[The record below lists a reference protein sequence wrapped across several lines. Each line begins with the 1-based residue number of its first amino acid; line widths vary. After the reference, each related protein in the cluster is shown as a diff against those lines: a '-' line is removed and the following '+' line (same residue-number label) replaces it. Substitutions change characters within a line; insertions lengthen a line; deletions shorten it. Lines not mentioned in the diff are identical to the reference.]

1 MITNSKKRLWVTIFQ
16 ISILVYMVFS
26 TALWLKF
33 IESHED
39 YKVNLRSIIRYCLDN
54 K

>member
-1 MITNSKKRLWVTIFQ
+1 MTNSKKQLWVTIFQ

-26 TALWLKF
+26 TTLSLKF

-39 YKVNLRSIIRYCLDN
+39 YKANLRSIIRYCLDN